1 MELKVGDKVRFLNEK
16 GGGIVAK
23 LISTSMVHVAI
34 EEGFEIPVMVTDL
47 VKIEPGSA
55 ADRFF
60 DRPLNVNLASKKEEL
75 NPQNISTPYE
85 NKKRNKEEKEEL
97 KEDLSGEEYYAQ
109 ESKPLFKQS
118 GSGYPEAV
126 WLLWEPHDQN
136 QLIIGNLD
144 ITLVNNTPYEVIYS
158 LILVEDNNFLTGT
171 QYEVVSPYSKFHIE
185 TINRDD
191 LEHWSK
197 GIIQI
202 LFHPATGQELLQP
215 LQSKF
220 AVKPT
225 RFYKDTSYQEFKLT
239 GSKALV
245 LNLGEIASLRSI
257 PELNTE
263 KSTVEPSARQKIEF
277 IAPTALIDKHR
288 IAPKE
293 AEVDLHISS
302 LRSDYSTMP
311 QNEILIYQLEYF
323 QRMLESA
330 IAFNYDKVV
339 FIHGIGN
346 GILKNAIADKLKDY
360 ENVELRR
367 ASFAKYGYGAVEV
380 HISGSNG

>member
-34 EEGFEIPVMVTDL
+34 EEGFEIPVMVADL
-47 VKIEPGSA
+47 IKIEPSGA

-60 DRPLNVNLASKKEEL
+60 DRPVNVNFPYRKEESK
-75 NPQNISTPYE
+75 PQDIETSYE
-85 NKKRNKEEKEEL
+85 NRKRIKEEKEEL
-97 KEDLSGEEYYAQ
+97 PSEELFTV
-109 ESKPLFKQS
+109 ESKPLYRQS
-118 GSGYPEAV
+118 GTGYPEAV
-126 WLLWEPHDQN
+126 WLLWEPIDQN

-144 ITLVNNTPYEVIYS
+144 ITLVNNTPYEIIYS
-158 LILVEDNNFLTGT
+158 LILVEDNNFLTGN
-171 QYEVVSPYSKFHIE
+171 QYEVVLPYSKFHIE
-185 TINRDD
+185 TINRED

-197 GIIQI
+197 GIVQV

-220 AVKPT
+220 AVKPA
-225 RFYKDTSYQEFKLT
+225 RFYKDTSYQEFRLT

-245 LNLGEIASLRSI
+245 LNLGDTASLRSM

-263 KSTVEPSARQKIEF
+263 KSTMEPAARQKIELL
-277 IAPTALIDKHR
+277 APAALIDKHK
-288 IAPKE
+288 IASGE

-311 QNEILIYQLEYF
+311 PSEILIYQLDYF

-330 IAFNYDKVV
+330 IAFNYQKVV

-346 GILKNAIADKLKDY
+346 GILKNAIADKVKDY

-380 HISGSNG
+380 HILGSNG

>member
-16 GGGIVAK
+16 GGGIVTK
-23 LISTSMVHVAI
+23 LVSTSMVHVAI
-34 EEGFEIPVMVTDL
+34 EEGFEIPVMVSDL
-47 VKIEPGSA
+47 VKIEPGGA

-60 DRPLNVNLASKKEEL
+60 DRPINVYFPSEQEDAKPSDTRT
-75 NPQNISTPYE
+75 QYE
-85 NKKRNKEEKEEL
+85 NMNRTREDKKVEKEEL
-97 KEDLSGEEYYAQ
+97 PEDDLYTK
-109 ESKPLFKQS
+109 ESKPLYKQS
-118 GSGYPEAV
+118 GAGYPEAI

-136 QLIIGNLD
+136 HLILGSLD
-144 ITLVNNTPYEVIYS
+144 IILVNNTPYEAIFS
-158 LILVEDNNFLTGT
+158 LILVEENNFLTGA
-171 QYEVVSPYSKFHIE
+171 QYDVVAPYSKFHIE

-197 GIIQI
+197 GIVQV
-202 LFHPATGQELLQP
+202 LYHPASGQELLQP

-225 RFYKDTSYQEFKLT
+225 RFYKETSYQEFKLT

-245 LNLGEIASLRSI
+245 LNLGDIASLRSI
-257 PELNTE
+257 PELNAE
-263 KSTVEPSARQKIEF
+263 NSTVEPAARQKIEY
-277 IAPTALIDKHR
+277 ITPAALIDKHR
-288 IAPKE
+288 IASKE

-302 LRSDYSTMP
+302 LRSDYPTMP
-311 QNEILIYQLEYF
+311 QNEILLYQLDYF

-330 IAFNYDKVV
+330 IAFNYEKVI

-346 GILKNAIADKLKDY
+346 GVLKNAIADKLKDY
-360 ENVELRR
+360 ENVEMRR

-380 HISGSNG
+380 HIHRNNS

>member
-34 EEGFEIPVMVTDL
+34 EEGFEIPVMVADL
-47 VKIEPGSA
+47 IKIEPSGA

-60 DRPLNVNLASKKEEL
+60 DRPVNVNFPYRKEESK
-75 NPQNISTPYE
+75 PQDIETSYE
-85 NKKRNKEEKEEL
+85 NRKRIKEEKEEL
-97 KEDLSGEEYYAQ
+97 PSEELFTV
-109 ESKPLFKQS
+109 ESKPLYRQS
-118 GSGYPEAV
+118 GTGYPEAV
-126 WLLWEPHDQN
+126 WLLWEPIDQN

-144 ITLVNNTPYEVIYS
+144 ITLVNNTPYEIIYS
-158 LILVEDNNFLTGT
+158 LILVEDNNFLTGN
-171 QYEVVSPYSKFHIE
+171 QYEVVLPYSKFHIE
-185 TINRDD
+185 TINRED

-197 GIIQI
+197 GIVQV

-220 AVKPT
+220 AVKPA
-225 RFYKDTSYQEFKLT
+225 RFYKDTSYQEFRLT

-245 LNLGEIASLRSI
+245 LNLGDTASLRSM

-263 KSTVEPSARQKIEF
+263 KSTMEPAARQKIELL
-277 IAPTALIDKHR
+277 APTALIDKHK
-288 IAPKE
+288 IASGE

-311 QNEILIYQLEYF
+311 PSEILIYQLDYF

-330 IAFNYDKVV
+330 IAFNYQKVV

-346 GILKNAIADKLKDY
+346 GILKNAIADKVKDY

-380 HISGSNG
+380 HILGSNG